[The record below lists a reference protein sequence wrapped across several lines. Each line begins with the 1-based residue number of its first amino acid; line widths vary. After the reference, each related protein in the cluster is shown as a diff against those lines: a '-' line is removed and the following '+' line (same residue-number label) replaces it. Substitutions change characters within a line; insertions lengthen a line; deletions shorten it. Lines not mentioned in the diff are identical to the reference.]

1 MSTFNC
7 ISFRTLM
14 GSRYA
19 WWAGN
24 ARMIELTGKLL
35 GAHVA
40 HAGVILFWAG
50 AMSIF
55 ECSHFVPEKPLY
67 EQGFILAPHMATLGN
82 GSILPAGEVREIT
95 PYFIIGSLHLIS
107 SGVVAL
113 GGIFHSIFGPESL
126 EETVYGSL
134 FQFMWQDRFRMT
146 AILGTHLLVL
156 SLGALALVLRALYFT
171 GIYDTWAAG
180 GGDIRLVKESA
191 LSLNPYLIS
200 RYLIRAP
207 FGGEGWIISISNLE
221 DLVGGHFYIL
231 GLLLFGGSWHIVT
244 KPFGQVVRAFTWTGE
259 AYLAYSLSA
268 VSLMGF
274 IAASYVWYNNTAY
287 PSEFYGPTGP
297 EASQAQ
303 AFTFLVRDQ
312 KLGAKVTS
320 SMGTTGLGK
329 YVMRSPSGEVI
340 FGGETMR
347 FWTMQAPWLDCVR
360 NVKGLDINAIQT
372 DIQLWQERRAAE
384 YMTHAPLA
392 SLNSV
397 GGVATEINS
406 FNYCSPRSWLASAHW
421 FFAFKL
427 LVGHWWHAGRARASA
442 IGVERGLSRSYE
454 PALFMRPID

>member
-1 MSTFNC
+1 
-7 ISFRTLM
+7 M

-259 AYLAYSLSA
+259 AYLAYSLSQ
-268 VSLMGF
+268 S
-274 IAASYVWYNNTAY
+274 
-287 PSEFYGPTGP
+287 
-297 EASQAQ
+297 
-303 AFTFLVRDQ
+303 
-312 KLGAKVTS
+312 
-320 SMGTTGLGK
+320 
-329 YVMRSPSGEVI
+329 
-340 FGGETMR
+340 
-347 FWTMQAPWLDCVR
+347 
-360 NVKGLDINAIQT
+360 
-372 DIQLWQERRAAE
+372 
-384 YMTHAPLA
+384 H
-392 SLNSV
+392 
-397 GGVATEINS
+397 
-406 FNYCSPRSWLASAHW
+406 
-421 FFAFKL
+421 
-427 LVGHWWHAGRARASA
+427 
-442 IGVERGLSRSYE
+442 
-454 PALFMRPID
+454 